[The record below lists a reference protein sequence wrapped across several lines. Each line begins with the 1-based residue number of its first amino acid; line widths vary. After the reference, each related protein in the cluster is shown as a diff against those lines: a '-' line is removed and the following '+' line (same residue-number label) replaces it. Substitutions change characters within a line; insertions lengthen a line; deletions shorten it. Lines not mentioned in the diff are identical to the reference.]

1 MIAMAISSLQNLDNW
16 TFDQFALADA
26 TQGQPIKY
34 LGYDLLSRYGLIQKF
49 KITPTV
55 LDQFL
60 VKLEEGY
67 CKYRNPYHNNLHAAD
82 VAQTIHYMLYQTGLM
97 HYLSDLEILAVLVA
111 ALIHDYEH
119 TGTTNS
125 FHVKTNSEFALLYND
140 RAVLENHHA
149 SSAFRMLKEDKYN
162 IFSNLSREDYHEL
175 RTLIIDMVIS
185 TDMSLHNHQ
194 LIAMKKLV
202 ALSATET
209 FSRKATID
217 LKLKT
222 LSYILHCC
230 DISHP
235 AKEWSIHHRWTMLL
249 IEEFFRQGD
258 LERKLGLDISPLCDR
273 NTTVIPRS
281 QIVFVE
287 VIVEPSFSV
296 CSDLI
301 ELILKDFLNTGKD
314 RHQTEPNE
322 LDLTKSSNPQQPQQ
336 QQKELTAAAQSNK
349 NIIKKPWLECMQEN
363 KKNWQD
369 QETNG
374 KFC

>member
-1 MIAMAISSLQNLDNW
+1 MRLLLQNLDNW
-16 TFDQFALADA
+16 TFDQFALADV
-26 TQGQPIKY
+26 TQGQPMKY

-49 KITPTV
+49 KISPAV
-55 LDQFL
+55 LEQFL

-67 CKYRNPYHNNLHAAD
+67 CRYRNPYHNNLHAAD
-82 VAQTIHYMLYQTGLM
+82 VAQTIHYMLYHTGLM
-97 HYLSDLEILAVLVA
+97 NYLTDLEIFAVLVA

-125 FHVKTNSEFALLYND
+125 FHVKTNSEIALLYND

-162 IFSNLSREDYHEL
+162 IFANLSKEDYHDI
-175 RTLIIDMVIS
+175 RTLIIDMVLS
-185 TDMSLHNHQ
+185 TDMSFHNHQ
-194 LIAMKKLV
+194 LIAMKKLI

-209 FSRKATID
+209 FSRKATVD

-235 AKEWSIHHRWTMLL
+235 AKEWSIHRRWTMLL

-258 LERKLGLDISPLCDR
+258 LERKLALDISPLCDR

-281 QIVFVE
+281 QIVFIE

-296 CSDLI
+296 CADLI
-301 ELILKDFLNTGKD
+301 ELILKDFLHTAHD
-314 RHQTEPNE
+314 RNHESKEVFSIKKE
-322 LDLTKSSNPQQPQQ
+322 LDVTKSQKEPSHALTK
-336 QQKELTAAAQSNK
+336 TV
-349 NIIKKPWLECMQEN
+349 IKKPWITCMYEN
-363 KKNWQD
+363 KKKWQE
-369 QETNG
+369 QETKG
-374 KFC
+374 ELC